1 MIGNRPEN
9 TSWRESLKTNL
20 ILANTFGLVSA
31 SIFFCFNS
39 KVDINGFLLMTSF
52 VFFGLYQGIQS
63 GAEDIYINNSIDK
76 NLRKSTSLRIYL
88 AESLGALFAA
98 GFSYILV
105 MYASPGQE
113 QGSSTVVAWDSTMRI
128 AYAIT

>member
-1 MIGNRPEN
+1 MFFIDVFLLFTKKFQNYFAYNFEAI
-9 TSWRESLKTNL
+9 EY
-20 ILANTFGLVSA
+20 
-31 SIFFCFNS
+31 FCFNS